1 MTNLILKK
9 PHLSE
14 KATHLKS
21 TQNAYVFVVDR
32 FANKKTV
39 TGEIKRLYK
48 VDVVNV
54 RMINLPKKPKS
65 LGRTKGFAPGFKKA
79 IVYLKSGQAI
89 NVV

>member
-14 KATHLKS
+14 KATLLKNN
-21 TQNAYVFVVDR
+21 QNAYVFVVDN
-32 FANKKTV
+32 FANKKTI
-39 TGEIKRLYK
+39 TSEIKRLFK
-48 VDVVNV
+48 VEVVNV
-54 RMINLPKKPKS
+54 RIVNLPKKPKS

-79 IVYLKSGQAI
+79 IVYLKPGQAI